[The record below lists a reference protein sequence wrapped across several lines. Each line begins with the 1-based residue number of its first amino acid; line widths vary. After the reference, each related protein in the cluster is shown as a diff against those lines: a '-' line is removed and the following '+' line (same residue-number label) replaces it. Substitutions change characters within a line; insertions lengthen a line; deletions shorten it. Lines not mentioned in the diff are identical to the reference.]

1 MSLAREEKSRF
12 TGLSTKLAGA
22 FALLAILV
30 SAVLTFSL
38 YLVIKKE
45 LRQEIRARLH
55 DSAAV
60 AAMLV
65 DGDRHAR
72 LTEPSQENSP
82 DYLAIKRTLQ
92 KVLKESTD
100 IRFVYTMRKNA
111 EGEIIFVVDAETDP
125 KEIAH
130 LGRVYGKAGPAL
142 QKNYDSMTGPVVES
156 GFYTDEWGTFLTG
169 YAPIYD
175 SAGRKDGVL
184 GMDISIEKV
193 QSREHQ
199 FLYAGLLVFFCAVVL
214 AVAAGLLL
222 GHSLAGPIET
232 LRRAAEA
239 VAEGDYSHRVPVT
252 TRDEIGVLAAAFNIM
267 TQKMEQSR
275 TDLTLQVEERKN
287 AENALRASE
296 EQYRKLYSDAYVGL
310 YKACFDDGRI
320 ITCNNRFAQMLGY
333 ESAENLP
340 PDVSLGPARYAD
352 QGAREEL
359 NSRLLTT
366 GRVDHFETL
375 FVKKDGTS
383 FWIRFSARLV
393 DHGENV
399 EGMAVDFTDE
409 KNAWLRLAEAEKKYR
424 GIFENAMEGIFQCTA
439 AGELVTCNP
448 AMAIIAGYAS
458 AEEIISNR
466 NEFCGRFFADEAN
479 RQDFFRKIST
489 EKTVSGFELRF
500 RRMDGTLRWG
510 LVHARA
516 VSGDA
521 GEETIEGMLTDITE
535 RKNAEVM
542 AQAHI
547 ESQARNRAITQFIE
561 AMSQEMR
568 TPMNAV
574 VGMIELLRQTR
585 LSEQQAQYVQTL
597 RVANDEMLA
606 LIANILVLSKAEAKT
621 LELEKIPFNLL
632 ELTEKTCES
641 LAVKAHE
648 KNMNLTC
655 AVGPEVRRSLV
666 GDPFHLRQILVNMVN
681 KAMHLSD
688 AIQGELT
695 VTVERDTQS
704 PRPGGFSANAEGL
717 RFCVAT
723 PAADPAS
730 SHLQGLFDSFS
741 SKPATGKEEAGEA
754 LSLRIANE
762 LVGLMGGK
770 ITYSSSP
777 EKGASICF
785 TAFFERQEKGAASS
799 SLRNL
804 NVLIADN
811 DSKNRQLVKEIL
823 NEQGARV
830 TEADDAQTA
839 LTMLKDAWMLPKPYD
854 MVLVSQVMPDLN
866 GMEAAEIIK
875 IEHLCPVC
883 VLILS
888 FTATHEDVD
897 RAREIGVNNFLK
909 KPFKKAQVLRAL
921 TAAVRREKPE
931 RPGAEPVER
940 DEEQGLPPI
949 DLLLVD
955 DSETNRFVIR
965 AYLKNTPCR
974 VHIAENGEKAVE
986 KFAAQNFDLVLM
998 DMQMPVMDGYE
1009 ATATIRKWEKQNR
1022 DRRTPIIAM
1031 TADARAEDEVKYIDT
1046 GFDGL
1051 LAKPIKKNTL
1061 LTALFRQVAV
1071 KKKVQPDEE
1080 IDRVLD
1086 TLGVGADEPILAW
1099 VNPDLDELAPG
1110 YLKTLGEQA
1119 EKIQKA
1125 LDAADFEL
1133 VRMLGHQ
1140 MKGEGNAF
1148 GFEAVSR
1155 LGAVMEEAALRK
1167 HADKVAEYAAKLMD
1181 YLNRVEI
1188 V

>member
-1 MSLAREEKSRF
+1 MSESQEEKPRF
-12 TGLSTKLAGA
+12 VGLSTKLAAA
-22 FALLAILV
+22 FALVAILV
-30 SAVLTFSL
+30 SAVLTFSMF
-38 YLVIKKE
+38 LVIRHEVRKE
-45 LRQEIRARLH
+45 IQDRLR
-55 DSAAV
+55 DTAAV
-60 AAMLV
+60 GSMLLN
-65 DGDRHAR
+65 GDLHAR
-72 LTEPSQENSP
+72 LRSPSQEGSE
-82 DYLAIKRTLQ
+82 DYLAVKKILRD
-92 KVLKESTD
+92 VLHRSTNL
-100 IRFVYTMRKNA
+100 RFVYTMRKDDKGN
-111 EGEIIFVVDAETDP
+111 IVFVVDADNDP
-125 KEIAH
+125 KSLAH
-130 LGRVYGKAGPAL
+130 LGERYPTAGPVL
-142 QKNYDSMTGPVVES
+142 KKNFDTMTGPMAEKD
-156 GFYTDEWGTFLTG
+156 FYTDKYGTVLSG

-175 SAGRKDGVL
+175 SEGRRDGIL
-184 GMDISIEKV
+184 GVDIDIKKV
-193 QSREHQ
+193 HGRESA
-199 FLYAGLLVFFCAVVL
+199 FLYAVILVFVCAGVL

-232 LRRAAEA
+232 LRQAAGA

-252 TRDEIGVLAAAFNIM
+252 SRDEIGVLATSFNTM
-267 TQKMEQSR
+267 TQKMEQAR
-275 TDLTLQVEERKN
+275 ADLTLQVEERKN

-333 ESAENLP
+333 ESAEDLP
-340 PDVSLGPARYAD
+340 PDVSLGPGRYVD
-352 QGAREEL
+352 PSVREDL
-359 NSRLLTT
+359 NSRLLTSS
-366 GRVDHFETL
+366 RVDHFEAL
-375 FVKKDGTS
+375 FVKKDDTT

-409 KNAWLRLAEAEKKYR
+409 KTAWQQLAEAEKKYR
-424 GIFENAMEGIFQCTA
+424 GIFENATEGIFQLTA
-439 AGELVTCNP
+439 DGDILACNP
-448 AMAIIAGYAS
+448 AMAQLAGYAS
-458 AEEIISNR
+458 EQEMLSNKQ
-466 NEFCGRFFADEAN
+466 EFCSRFFADAKD
-479 RQDFFRKIST
+479 RQAFFSKITT
-489 EKTVSGFELRF
+489 EKTVSDFAFRF
-500 RRMDGTLRWG
+500 RRADAVLRWG
-510 LVHARA
+510 QVHARF
-516 VSGDA
+516 VPGSKGGD
-521 GEETIEGMLTDITE
+521 TIEGMLTDITE
-535 RKNAEVM
+535 RKNAEVL
-542 AQAHI
+542 AAAHI
-547 ESQARNRAITQFIE
+547 EAQAKNRAMTQFID
-561 AMSQEMR
+561 AINQEMR

-574 VGMIELLRQTR
+574 VGMIELLRQTK
-585 LSEQQAQYVQTL
+585 LTEQQAQYVQTL
-597 RVANDEMLA
+597 MVANDEMLA

-632 ELTEKTCES
+632 ELTEKACES
-641 LAVKAHE
+641 LALKAHE

-666 GDPFHLRQILVNMVN
+666 GDPFHLRQILVNVVG
-681 KAMHLSD
+681 KAMNLS
-688 AIQGELT
+688 ANAGELA
-695 VTVERDTQS
+695 VTVESEKDAEIPQ
-704 PRPGGFSANAEGL
+704 GFSPNAVGI
-717 RFCVAT
+717 RFAVTT
-723 PAADPAS
+723 PAADPSA
-730 SHLQGLFDSFS
+730 SHLQGLFDSY
-741 SKPATGKEEAGEA
+741 SKPSADGADAGEA

-770 ITYSSSP
+770 MAYSSSP
-777 EKGASICF
+777 EKGTSIGF
-785 TAFFERQEKGAASS
+785 TVFFERQEKGTASS
-799 SLRNL
+799 PLRNL
-804 NVLIADN
+804 DVLIADN
-811 DSKNRQLVKEIL
+811 DIKNRQMVKEIL

-854 MVLVSQVMPDLN
+854 MVLVSQIMPDLN

-888 FTATHEDVD
+888 FNATHEDVD

-909 KPFKKAQVLRAL
+909 KPLKKAQVLRAL
-921 TAAVRREKPE
+921 TAAVRRE
-931 RPGAEPVER
+931 RPGRPRTEPVEQ
-940 DEEQGLPPI
+940 DDDQDGLPPI

-986 KFAAQNFDLVLM
+986 KFTAQAFDLVLM

-1009 ATATIRKWEKQNR
+1009 ATATIRKWEKGNR

-1031 TADARAEDEVKYIDT
+1031 TADARPEDEVKYIDT

-1061 LTALFRQVAV
+1061 LTALFRQVAT
-1071 KKKVQPDEE
+1071 KKKVQPEEE

-1110 YLKTLGEQA
+1110 YLKTLAEQA
-1119 EKIQKA
+1119 EQIRKA
-1125 LDAADFEL
+1125 LEATDFEV

-1167 HADKVAEYAAKLMD
+1167 HADKLAEYVAKLLD
-1181 YLNRVEI
+1181 YLDRVEI